1 MRLAAESRYLRSVRF
16 LAQRASEYECVF
28 RFPLL
33 PSFSFFL
40 DVVASATCP
49 TISRSSDGGSRR
61 RRLAVDPELP
71 TALTKTPFSL
81 HALSISTTLV
91 QTDRYV
97 PSTPC
102 VNSHRLP
109 LQAGKKSEPFH
120 LWRDRGDSKLSLKK
134 TTLRYISA
142 EGNRRL
148 LLVTSCYTLKK
159 RYPVL
164 LKKL

>member
-1 MRLAAESRYLRSVRF
+1 MFGGRYSAFTAAPYEINFEALLMLAVSLRSIRKSFASSGRILRLAAESRYLRSVRF
-16 LAQRASEYECVF
+16 LAQRASESECVF
-28 RFPLL
+28 RFSLL

-109 LQAGKKSEPFH
+109 LQAGKKSEPF
-120 LWRDRGDSKLSLKK
+120 LP
-134 TTLRYISA
+134 
-142 EGNRRL
+142 
-148 LLVTSCYTLKK
+148 
-159 RYPVL
+159 PVA
-164 LKKL
+164 